1 MNIMNKKALG
11 MSLMGSMFFFGSCVD
26 DTYDFNKGIE
36 TDVKIEGNQL
46 ALPLGSLPSI
56 ELDSLVKGLEDEIST
71 FLEIDSETRAYS
83 LSLSDTISEGVKKD
97 ELQIL
102 QKISVLSDEI
112 EPQTVIPIKDEIG
125 FGPKTYSLSK
135 DLNLKDVELSDIT
148 LNAIN
153 EEFTLELEALT
164 LDPITIGNSTE
175 KVEFTI
181 PQVDLKPIDIEEQR
195 QETTFNID
203 DIALENVLSE
213 AIDTTI
219 VVEGPDVDMSK
230 ITSPTFRS
238 EETIRLQDEN
248 VDKYLTLLENSGLI
262 SVPEETTIDVNIL
275 GDTKEQTVSVEFQYT
290 LPREIDNLKK
300 IELDGE
306 TSLVQFEVTNPKV
319 LQGDKLNRTIEFD
332 IEFPDNY
339 KFALDPRET
348 GYKLVNEHTISAK
361 IPATGDISY
370 IRFYLKEIG
379 GLDNSRYYGFKGED
393 KIIDFKD
400 EVTCR
405 IKYVANGKV
414 TISKGTTVEAIK
426 EGISYTVATE
436 EDFDVKEI
444 YGDTNPIDEVFDNQ
458 DIDFSFSL
466 DNLDYIKYIDEV
478 VLDPTISKLHFTADI
493 DKGFGLFDL
502 QSDCRLALSF
512 PKEFTFETKGM
523 QLPQG
528 VEYVQKEDGTS
539 SFEVSSVDVFTSN
552 DEWILPVS
560 KVKIDKDVQDGKLD
574 ISTTITAKTFTGN
587 QEGVFTIKEI
597 KDIPL
602 KVSAENLCEDRIINL
617 KASPLE
623 IAVVDVIGETNPID
637 FDFAKKTFDLD
648 FDVKGELEHIK
659 RIDYVEFNSNN
670 PITITTS
677 VKGFGNI
684 NFEDGS
690 FIALRFP
697 DAFVFDT
704 ERSTLRYDES
714 KKAFIIEDL
723 SLLENGKWDFY
734 LQRININKEIKNNTL
749 SIAEEIT
756 LEAFNNK
763 GKKDVLYVA
772 GKEFSL
778 KEMRDAGL
786 FGTQD
791 IAIVVQKS
799 TVEVTE
805 MQAASKDINVDFAS
819 QTFTYPIDIESLDYI
834 THIGSIDFEENNN
847 LLVFHAELSGDYGTG
862 KFDLAKNS
870 AVDILLPESFKLD
883 PSKSTIPQKGIEFV
897 DSSHIQITSLQALNN
912 KEDWKL
918 AVKRIAVD
926 EDIIDYEYH
935 KDYTIK
941 VNSRSANGEQGKL
954 TIAAIDDLKLSDIQ
968 QVGGD
973 REMEISIKESQIAI
987 KDVEVSIENIGIDFE
1002 EQAFVAPIPTIENLD
1017 LIKEI
1022 KYISFKEE
1030 DNVIKLNISL
1040 DNDLG
1045 DFDLVDSKVRLN
1057 LPAEF
1062 VLDLKECNFDEI
1074 DGLEYNE
1081 AENAIYIESMKS
1093 IANSSIQLAI
1103 DRININQTI
1112 VDKKFDWDVNFSVTA
1127 ISDTNEPNKLYFGM
1141 PDNKLRYSEVSS
1153 IMNDKTVKIEV
1164 EEAELSIDEAVFVSN
1179 GVTEKINEKV
1189 DIELK
1194 ETIAEAIDQI
1204 HTIGFSE
1211 PVRMSLN
1218 ISTTGLDKLDV
1229 PVNVIADIKFPQV
1242 FDIRSNDQ
1250 NVIITDQGLKIDTA
1264 YSFKNSQDIQ
1274 LELLVDRLDFTSL
1287 EGNCLTLTPDENG
1300 NRILEYTD
1308 SASIT
1313 GTVSIADATISSEM
1327 LEGVSMDVNFTLD
1340 KVILNNFSGLYGGDI
1355 EPIVYEFELGAENGL
1370 DDLEKNGLTLSNINP
1385 ELMLS
1390 LYNFIGIP
1398 VDVDLC
1404 IVGKDK
1410 EGNEIP
1416 TSKIAPEKSLHIKP
1430 AFLDEQG
1437 ELVAD
1442 TTRWFFTS
1450 NKDAEVPAG
1459 YEQVV
1464 IENLATLLDELP
1476 YSISASLVPT
1486 IVTEDIVHHVDL
1498 SKADLGGSYS
1508 ISVPFDLQIAQSI
1521 PMDFSKEVNKILR
1534 DKNNK
1539 LTLANPQLAL
1549 SIYNPI
1555 EEDLVFD
1562 LSIVGK
1568 DANGQPIETFTID
1581 FTDNPFVL
1589 KAGVRDETH
1598 DTITPTATRWLFA
1611 VNDEIR
1617 KEGFETKVAPALGT
1631 LLENMPDS
1639 IDIALNAHFNTDIA
1653 TKIDYNRDLNLK
1665 CEYGVVIPLQFEELH
1680 FNYTDTISEIQLNLQ
1695 ETLEEMNISIS
1706 NVELGIAMNLKNT
1719 LPIGLSLNLI
1729 PLDKKGNA
1737 IEGVEIGSIIDG
1749 SVKHNCIEIPVGNGS
1764 PIRDDETTGT
1774 PIELFIKCES
1784 TEALSKLDKI
1794 AFSIDVKSNNG
1805 DNALSGKQGL
1815 QIRDIVLQI
1824 MCDAEMDLGK

>member
-1 MNIMNKKALG
+1 MNKKALG
-11 MSLMGSMFFFGSCVD
+11 ISLMGAMFFFGSCVD

-46 ALPLGSLPSI
+46 ALPLGSLPSV
-56 ELDSLVKGLEDEIST
+56 ELDKLIEGLEDEIST

-83 LSLSDTISEGVKKD
+83 LSLSDTISEGIKKD

-102 QKISVLSDEI
+102 KNVSALSDEI
-112 EPQTVIPIKDEIG
+112 DPQPVIPIEDEIG
-125 FGPKTYSLSK
+125 FGPKSYSLSK
-135 DLNLKDVELSDIT
+135 DLNLKDVEISDIT

-153 EEFTLELEALT
+153 EELTLELEALT
-164 LDPITIGNSTE
+164 LDPIAIGNSTE

-181 PQVDLKPIDIEEQR
+181 PQVNLKPIDIEEQR

-238 EETIRLQDEN
+238 EETIRLQDDN
-248 VDKYLTLLENSGLI
+248 VNEYLALLENSGFI

-290 LPREIDNLKK
+290 LPEEIDKIKK

-379 GLDNSRYYGFKGED
+379 GLDNSRYYSFKGED

-512 PKEFTFETKGM
+512 PKQFTFETKGM

-539 SFEVSSVDVFTSN
+539 SFEISSVDVFTST

-805 MQAASKDINVDFAS
+805 MQAASKDINVDFAP
-819 QTFTYPIDIESLDYI
+819 QPFTYPIDIESLNYI

-847 LLVFHAELSGDYGTG
+847 LLIFRIELSGDYGIG
-862 KFDLAKNS
+862 KFDFAKNS
-870 AVDILLPESFKLD
+870 AIDILLPESFKLD
-883 PSKSTIPQKGIEFV
+883 PSKSTIPQKGIAFV
-897 DSSHIQITSLQALNN
+897 DSSHIQITSLQALNS

-926 EDIIDYEYH
+926 EDITNYEFH

-941 VNSRSANGEQGKL
+941 VNSRAANGEQGKL

-968 QVGGD
+968 QAGGD

-987 KDVEVSIENIGIDFE
+987 SDVEVSIENIGIDFE
-1002 EQAFVAPIPTIENLD
+1002 EQAIVTPIPTIENIE

-1022 KYISFKEE
+1022 KYISFEE
-1030 DNVIKLNISL
+1030 ESNVIKLNISL
-1040 DNDLG
+1040 DGDLG
-1045 DFDLVDSKVRLN
+1045 DFDLVDSKVKLE
-1057 LPAEF
+1057 LPSEF
-1062 VLDLKECNFDEI
+1062 VLDLEKCNFDEI
-1074 DGLEYNE
+1074 DGLEYNQ
-1081 AENAIYIESMKS
+1081 AESAIYIESIKS
-1093 IANSSIQLAI
+1093 VANSSIQLAI
-1103 DRININQTI
+1103 DRININQTV

-1127 ISDTNEPNKLYFGM
+1127 ISDTNEPNKLYVGSH
-1141 PDNKLRYSEVSS
+1141 DNKLRYSEVSS
-1153 IMNDKTVKIEV
+1153 IMNDKTIKIEV
-1164 EEAELSIDEAVFVSN
+1164 EEAKLSIDEAVIVSN

-1189 DIELK
+1189 EISLK
-1194 ETIAEAIDQI
+1194 ETITEAIDQI
-1204 HTIGFSE
+1204 HSVGFAETVHMTLSI
-1211 PVRMSLN
+1211 N
-1218 ISTTGLDKLDV
+1218 TTGLDKLDV
-1229 PVNVIADIKFPQV
+1229 PVNVIADIKLPPV
-1242 FDIRSNDQ
+1242 FDISSNDK
-1250 NVIITDQGLKIDTA
+1250 NVIITDQGVKIDTA
-1264 YSFKNSQDIQ
+1264 YSFKNSQNIQ

-1300 NRILEYTD
+1300 NRILEYAD
-1308 SASIT
+1308 SATIT
-1313 GTVSIADATISSEM
+1313 GTVSIADATISSEI
-1327 LEGVSMDVNFTLD
+1327 LEGASMDVNFEMD
-1340 KVILNNFSGLYGGDI
+1340 KVVLKDFSGLYGGDI
-1355 EPIVYEFELGAENGL
+1355 DPLVYDFELGENGFDEL
-1370 DDLEKNGLTLSNINP
+1370 KENGLTLSNINP
-1385 ELMLS
+1385 ELMIS

-1416 TSKIAPEKSLHIKP
+1416 KSRIEPKESLHIKP

-1437 ELVAD
+1437 QLVAD

-1464 IENLATLLDELP
+1464 IENLASLLDELP
-1476 YSISASLVPT
+1476 YSISASLAPT
-1486 IVTEDIVHHVDL
+1486 IVTRDVVHHVDL
-1498 SKADLGGSYS
+1498 SKPNLGGSYA
-1508 ISVPFDLQIAQSI
+1508 ISVPFDLQLAQSI

-1555 EEDLVFD
+1555 EDELVFD
-1562 LSIVGK
+1562 LSIIGK

-1581 FTDNPFVL
+1581 FSNDPFVL
-1589 KAGVRDETH
+1589 NAGVRDEVQ
-1598 DTITPTATRWLFA
+1598 DTIIPTATRWLFA
-1611 VNDEIR
+1611 VNEEITR
-1617 KEGFETKVAPALGT
+1617 EGYETKVAPALGT

-1639 IDIALNAHFNTDIA
+1639 IDIALNAHFNTNIA

-1665 CEYGVVIPLQFEELH
+1665 CEYGVLIPLQFEELH

-1719 LPIGLSLNLI
+1719 LPIGLKLNLI
-1729 PLDKKGNA
+1729 PLDTNGKA
-1737 IEGVEIGSIIDG
+1737 IEDVEIGSIIDG
-1749 SVKHNCIEIPVGNGS
+1749 SVKHNSIEIPVGNGS
-1764 PIRDDETTGT
+1764 PINSDDDEGT
-1774 PIELFIKCES
+1774 PVELFIKCNS

-1815 QIRDIVLQI
+1815 HIRDIVLQI